1 MNPAGTQV
9 SLSLLDISGKVMS
22 RVSGIGSVSA
32 STAALS
38 PGVYVAVA
46 EADGSTVARRKFVV
60 R

>member
-22 RVSGIGSVSA
+22 RVRGAGKVSA
-32 STAALS
+32 STAALT
-38 PGVYVAVA
+38 PGVYVAIA
-46 EADGSTVARRKFVV
+46 QADGATVARRKFVV